1 LRWGAAPSLEIRV
14 HKDNKVSRTPR
25 ILAAVVCAAM
35 LGGCA
40 QDFDL
45 DQEFKPYYP
54 PNSADSV
61 APKRVAK
68 AKPKAQPADR
78 ALLEAPSEPD
88 CGASKR
94 PTRPGTAAATAELA
108 TQSLNDSAEP
118 NADLAMRI
126 KLEYERE
133 CYRQAEQRM
142 RDRVK
147 RLQASVRGSKTSDPG
162 ERRAQ

>member
-1 LRWGAAPSLEIRV
+1 
-14 HKDNKVSRTPR
+14 
-25 ILAAVVCAAM
+25 M
-35 LGGCA
+35 LGGCGR
-40 QDFDL
+40 DL
-45 DQEFKPYYP
+45 KVDEVYGGYYP

-68 AKPKAQPADR
+68 VKPKAPQADR
-78 ALLEAPSEPD
+78 ALLETPPEPD
-88 CGASKR
+88 CGAQKSPGR
-94 PTRPGTAAATAELA
+94 PETAAAKSELT
-108 TQSLNDSAEP
+108 TQSIPEGAAGDP

-147 RLQASVRGSKTSDPG
+147 QLQVSTKAAKGAEPSPR
-162 ERRAQ
+162 